1 MQPMPKLV
9 YLGAAFFLAAPVA
22 LLIALASNTIY
33 PYYDTTPHLFGL
45 SPRDDQQLGGILMAV
60 EQSLIL
66 FVVFSLTFH
75 QLLADDERRP
85 EELGST

>member
-1 MQPMPKLV
+1 
-9 YLGAAFFLAAPVA
+9 
-22 LLIALASNTIY
+22 
-33 PYYDTTPHLFGL
+33 
-45 SPRDDQQLGGILMAV
+45 MAV

-85 EELGST
+85 DALDHLDSA